1 MSIGKL
7 SRVPATRRSRFKGA
21 QGQAG
26 VAAPDAAPAQ
36 KPVESMQ
43 AEVGHRLQHTAEAG
57 AAHPPRPAASQDPD
71 SGVHS
76 AFDYAVIGMALVA
89 PDGRWL
95 KVNRALCGIVGYS
108 EPEMLGLTYHAMT
121 HPDDLAIISAHA
133 ARLLAGEIAT
143 YEVEKRYVHKR
154 GHNVHVFLSMSLV
167 RDGNGAPLYFI
178 WQVQDISVGKSTEE
192 ALFGEQERARVTLN
206 SIGDAVLT
214 TDIAG
219 NINYLNVVAER
230 MTGWCREEA
239 EGRPLD
245 EVFHILDGDSRLPA
259 RNPAKMALAENK
271 TVDMAAGVVL
281 VQRNGHEVGIED
293 SAAPIHDRDGKVTG
307 AVLVFHDVTHARE
320 LAEKMAHLAHYDA
333 LTDLPNRVLLNE
345 RFVQA
350 TALAR
355 RHGRKAAILFLDVDR
370 FKHINDSLGHG
381 MGDKLLLSVA
391 TRLLACVRVSDTVSR
406 QGGDEF
412 LVLLPD
418 IEHPQDAAHFAKK
431 ILTALALPHRID
443 AQDLHVT
450 MSIGIGVYP
459 DDGRDLDTVIKS
471 SDTEMY
477 NAKEN
482 GRNNYQFF
490 TQDMNTRVVERLC
503 TEASL
508 RGALERGEF
517 SLHYQ
522 PKINLKTGA
531 LTGTVLMPDAKSTGS
546 TLRALKTLGVQLSV
560 DDFGTGYSSLSYLTQ
575 FPIDTLKIDQSFVHK
590 MLLNANDASVISAV
604 ISMGRDL
611 NQRVIA
617 EGVETEEQLRFLQA
631 RQCNEGQGFYF
642 CHPLNVEDFAKFV
655 RTRASPELK
664 GGHQIRLA

>member
-43 AEVGHRLQHTAEAG
+43 AEVGHRRQHTAEAG
-57 AAHPPRPAASQDPD
+57 AAHPPRPAASQDPE

-307 AVLVFHDVTHARE
+307 AVLVFHDVTRARE

-443 AQDLHVT
+443 SHNVLTSDHAAA
-450 MSIGIGVYP
+450 
-459 DDGRDLDTVIKS
+459 RDLPARD
-471 SDTEMY
+471 
-477 NAKEN
+477 A
-482 GRNNYQFF
+482 R
-490 TQDMNTRVVERLC
+490 RV
-503 TEASL
+503 A
-508 RGALERGEF
+508 
-517 SLHYQ
+517 
-522 PKINLKTGA
+522 
-531 LTGTVLMPDAKSTGS
+531 GTTP
-546 TLRALKTLGVQLSV
+546 
-560 DDFGTGYSSLSYLTQ
+560 
-575 FPIDTLKIDQSFVHK
+575 
-590 MLLNANDASVISAV
+590 
-604 ISMGRDL
+604 
-611 NQRVIA
+611 
-617 EGVETEEQLRFLQA
+617 
-631 RQCNEGQGFYF
+631 
-642 CHPLNVEDFAKFV
+642 
-655 RTRASPELK
+655 
-664 GGHQIRLA
+664 